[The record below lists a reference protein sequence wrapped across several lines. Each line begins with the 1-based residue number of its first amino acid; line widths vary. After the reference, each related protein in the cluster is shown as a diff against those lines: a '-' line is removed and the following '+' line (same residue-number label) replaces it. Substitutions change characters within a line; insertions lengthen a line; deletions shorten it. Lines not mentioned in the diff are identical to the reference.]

1 MRSVSIILV
10 FAALSALAGA
20 YTVEVSGDSQH
31 GRIETVLA
39 DPLGV
44 VVRDSSGAPVSGVP
58 VKFEMKSEQG
68 ALAYPIIG
76 VQPLILEGDS
86 VSGNFSS
93 VRVLTGS
100 DGIAAISIRLGNKS
114 SNNVTEA
121 IVMLPD
127 GSEEEI
133 EYSAL
138 AVDLKSIIFQ
148 ILGGLAIF
156 LLGMKMMS
164 ESLQRVA
171 GNKMRSILKKVT
183 SNRFLGLM
191 AGALVTAAI
200 QSSSATSVIAVSFV
214 NSGLIVL
221 KQAVGVIIGANIGT
235 TITGQLIAFKIT
247 HYAFPMLTVGFAM
260 FAFSKNRRTQFWGK
274 ALLGL
279 ALIFLGMTI
288 MKGVLDP
295 LKTSMAVKSL
305 FMNFSTNPL
314 LAILVGT
321 LVTSIIQS
329 SSATVGLTMTLAG
342 AGLINLQGAFYLVLG
357 DNIGTT
363 ITAQLSAIGGTRAAR
378 QTAMAHTLFN
388 VIGAV
393 YMGLLITNNN
403 GFILN
408 FVRSTSGDSMRQVAN
423 AHSMFNIFNA
433 LLFLPLVPLLA
444 RLCKLIIPDKA
455 EAEHEEIELT
465 LDENLLDSPSLAIDN
480 LERELVKMA
489 NYAGSTIQHGI
500 SCFMTGSPNPE
511 KIMAMEDSVDYM
523 QRDLTI
529 YASKLFQRD
538 LNQNQSLKLPVIIH
552 TINDIERISDHAV
565 NMVEARERVSGN
577 LSEQTGPLPDA
588 VGQAASIV
596 VSMLH
601 AIEESLKTHDRVASQ
616 RVLAFEEKLNRLE
629 EDARNYYADC
639 LTSKGMNGMAGLA
652 MLDFIDYC
660 ERIGDHLTN
669 IAQSLLG
676 GGVWHGVDDIH

>member
-1 MRSVSIILV
+1 MRPVSIILI
-10 FAALSALAGA
+10 FSALSAFAGA
-20 YTVEVSGDSQH
+20 YTVEVSGNSQH

-39 DPLGV
+39 DPLEIV
-44 VVRDSSGAPVSGVP
+44 IRDSSGEPVSGVP
-58 VKFEMKSEQG
+58 VEFEMRSDQG
-68 ALAYPIIG
+68 SLAYPIIG
-76 VQPLILEGDS
+76 EYPLILEGDS
-86 VSGNFSS
+86 ASGNFSS
-93 VRVLTGS
+93 VRILTGS
-100 DGIAAISIRLGNKS
+100 DGIAAISLKLGKIS
-114 SNNVTEA
+114 SNNTIEA
-121 IVMLPD
+121 TVILPD

-133 EYSAL
+133 DFSAL
-138 AVDLKSIIFQ
+138 AVDLKTIIFQ

-171 GNKMRSILKKVT
+171 GNKMRGILKKVT

-247 HYAFPMLTVGFAM
+247 HYAFPMLTIGFAM
-260 FAFSKNRRTQFWGK
+260 LAFSKNRKTQFWGK
-274 ALLGL
+274 ALTGL
-279 ALIFLGMTI
+279 ALIFIGMTV

-295 LKTSMAVKSL
+295 LKTSMAVKSF
-305 FMNFSTNPL
+305 FMTFSTNPL
-314 LAILVGT
+314 LAILAGT

-388 VIGAV
+388 FIGAV

-444 RLCKLIIPDKA
+444 RLCEFIIPDK
-455 EAEHEEIELT
+455 EKTGQEEIDLT

-480 LERELVKMA
+480 LEREMVKMA
-489 NYAGSTIQHGI
+489 KYAGSTIQHGI

-511 KIMAMEDSVDYM
+511 KIISMEDTVDYM

-529 YASKLFQRD
+529 YASKIFQRD
-538 LNQNQSLKLPVIIH
+538 LDQDQSLKLPVIIH

-565 NMVEARERVSGN
+565 NMVEARDRVSGN
-577 LSEQTGPLPDA
+577 LSAKSGPLPDA
-588 VGQAASIV
+588 VQEAASTV
-596 VSMLH
+596 KSMLDS
-601 AIEESLKTHDRVASQ
+601 IETALRFHERVDSQ
-616 RVLAFEEKLNRLE
+616 RVLVFEEKLNRLE
-629 EDARNYYADC
+629 EDARNYYSDS
-639 LTSKGMNGMAGLA
+639 LSNKDNDGMTGLA
-652 MLDFIDYC
+652 MLDFIEYC

-676 GGVWHGVDDIH
+676 GGVWHGTDDMH

>member
-10 FAALSALAGA
+10 LAACSALAGA
-20 YTVEVSGDSQH
+20 YTVEVHGDSQH
-31 GRIETVLA
+31 GRIETVLS
-39 DPLGV
+39 DPLEIV
-44 VVRDSSGAPVSGVP
+44 VMDSSGAPVSGVP
-58 VKFEMKSEQG
+58 VRFEMKSDQG

-76 VQPLILEGDS
+76 EHPLILKGDS
-86 VSGNFSS
+86 ASGYFST

-100 DGIAAISIRLGNKS
+100 DGIAAISLRLGSKS
-114 SNNVTEA
+114 SNNIIEA
-121 IVMLPD
+121 IVVLPD
-127 GSEEEI
+127 GSEEEV

-138 AVDLKSIIFQ
+138 AVDLKNIIFQ

-247 HYAFPMLTVGFAM
+247 HYAFPMLTIGFAM

-305 FMNFSTNPL
+305 FMNFSTNPF

-433 LLFLPLVPLLA
+433 LIFLPLVPLLA
-444 RLCKLIIPDKA
+444 KLCKFIIPDKA
-455 EAEHEEIELT
+455 EAEQEEIELT

-500 SCFMTGSPNPE
+500 SCFMTGTPKPE
-511 KIMAMEDSVDYM
+511 KVISMEDTVDYM

-565 NMVEARERVSGN
+565 NMVEARDRVTGN
-577 LSEQTGPLPDA
+577 LSTKSGPLPDA
-588 VGQAASIV
+588 VDQAASIV

-601 AIEESLKTHDRVASQ
+601 ATEESLKTHDRVASQ
-616 RVLAFEEKLNRLE
+616 RVLVFEEKLNRLE

-639 LTSKGMNGMAGLA
+639 LTSKEINGMAGLA

-676 GGVWHGVDDIH
+676 GGVWHGIDDMH